1 MNFKKHLLL
10 KLYSFITMTLIISL
24 FSCSSTQ
31 PFVQKNVQA
40 PTRGP
45 IIELIGEVEYRPN
58 RMVIYPGNLLHSGL
72 IQPDRDINDDPASGR
87 LTANL
92 FLYFGE
98 RPRDT

>member
-1 MNFKKHLLL
+1 METN
-10 KLYSFITMTLIISL
+10 
-24 FSCSSTQ
+24 
-31 PFVQKNVQA
+31 
-40 PTRGP
+40 GP
-45 IIELIGEVEYRPN
+45 PAEKYINASDDHYELIGEVEYRPN